1 MTLTATPDTAVNPAE
16 TQPDAGRRGR
26 VWKAP
31 GIPEAKERP
40 PRGATAIALLTA
52 GALTLGGAV
61 VANLDDGPPAPERA
75 VASMF
80 EVTDE
85 IGAQSL
91 WTQGITGAGV
101 NVAVIDTGI
110 APVPELSDQIVAAVD
125 LSGEVVDP
133 SVEPGDAFGHGTHM
147 AGIIAGRQPGSDP
160 AQAAARPDDF
170 FGVAPDAGLVSV
182 KVAQADGSVTGGS
195 LVAGIDWVVAHAD
208 EHEISVLTLAFDA
221 GDIDSYRTDPVA
233 AALER
238 AWAAGIVV
246 VTAAGNQGSSSS
258 GLASTARDPYVI
270 AVAGTDSTS
279 ATVVPDWASAGDG
292 VRDPDLAAP
301 GAHIASLR
309 APGSNA
315 DVTHPEGR
323 VGDREFLAS
332 GSSPAAAV
340 VTGVAALLLDARPDL
355 RPDQVK
361 HLLVESAVDLD
372 APAKFVGNGLVDA
385 SAAVTGIATHGQPE
399 LGAVDR
405 HSRTDRLRRE
415 LRPGVVVVGL
425 QLVGLQLVGVVVVG
439 VELVGVVVVGVVVVG
454 LQLVGLQLVG
464 VVVVGLQL
472 VGVVVVGVVVVGLQL
487 VGLQLVGVE
496 LVGVVVVG
504 LQLVGLQLVGLQ
516 LVGVELVGV
525 VVVGLQLVGV
535 VVVGVE
541 LLGVNPGGR
550 LPASARLAAHRTRS
564 PASEAR
570 CSGDRRG

>member
-385 SAAVTGIATHGQPE
+385 SAAVTGIATTASQNWAPSIGIP
-399 LGAVDR
+399 GP
-405 HSRTDRLRRE
+405 TDF
-415 LRPGVVVVGL
+415 VVNFDPASSSWASSSWASSSWASSSWASSSWASSSWASSSWASI
-425 QLVGLQLVGVVVVG
+425 VVG
-439 VELVGVVVVGVVVVG
+439 VSSW
-454 LQLVGLQLVG
+454 
-464 VVVVGLQL
+464 
-472 VGVVVVGVVVVGLQL
+472 
-487 VGLQLVGVE
+487 
-496 LVGVVVVG
+496 
-504 LQLVGLQLVGLQ
+504 
-516 LVGVELVGV
+516 
-525 VVVGLQLVGV
+525 
-535 VVVGVE
+535 
-541 LLGVNPGGR
+541 
-550 LPASARLAAHRTRS
+550 ASS
-564 PASEAR
+564 SWASSSWA
-570 CSGDRRG
+570 SSSWASSSWASSSWASSSWASSSWASSSWASSSWASSSWASSSWASSSWASSSWASSSWASSSWASSSWASSSWA